1 MTTQIEEEEEEEE
14 EKTLSIFI
22 SGIPHTILISYGFV
36 TISNLLFYFD
46 KQTSWKYIL
55 QIRHSIFQLIAH

>member
-14 EKTLSIFI
+14 EKTLSI
-22 SGIPHTILISYGFV
+22 SGIPHSILISYGFV